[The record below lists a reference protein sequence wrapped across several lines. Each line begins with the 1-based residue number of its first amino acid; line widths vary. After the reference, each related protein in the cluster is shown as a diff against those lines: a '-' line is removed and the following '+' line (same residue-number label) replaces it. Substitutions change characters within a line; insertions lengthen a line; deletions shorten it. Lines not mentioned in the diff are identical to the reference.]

1 MLGRGSS
8 KVGFI
13 VYSCVRP
20 VLKLH
25 PTALTVPTSC
35 SKAWSRC
42 SKSHVQPVFLSPSRH
57 MDIDA
62 VTTFLA
68 ASPVPLLATAFTIC
82 KFIYATFQA
91 IQQVRQTKAENGE
104 YYIDDLDNLMT
115 CIAQLLYT
123 LNEGFRDGKLSEGKT
138 AAPLRSLQA

>member
-1 MLGRGSS
+1 
-8 KVGFI
+8 
-13 VYSCVRP
+13 
-20 VLKLH
+20 
-25 PTALTVPTSC
+25 
-35 SKAWSRC
+35 
-42 SKSHVQPVFLSPSRH
+42 